1 MTSSAFVGRDRELA
15 ALVASLPQ
23 DRAPGARLSLVTGE
37 AGIGKT
43 RLVTELQAAARAT
56 GHHVAWG
63 QCWNETGTPPYWPWT
78 QAVRRLQGVTTGV
91 DLASLVSPDARP
103 DDGGHARA
111 DLTTADAFALFD
123 ATTTELGRLAA
134 QAPLL
139 IVFDDLH
146 RADPDTLQ
154 LIRFVLDHLLD
165 APVMVVGTYRP
176 EEGSDRPDIAVHL
189 NALRAIAQTVDLGG
203 LAAEAVGELI
213 GDTDAAE
220 GVLAVTGG
228 NPLFV
233 EQLVRAGA
241 LASKAANVSASNPQA
256 LGAVLRA
263 RIEGLDSDVI
273 DLLAVLSVL
282 GPGATP
288 DAAAVLLGAEPEAL
302 AVTDDTLRR
311 TGLIE
316 PDGLQLAHPLVAD
329 AVAAVVAPDRLAALH
344 FAAAELGA
352 ADGTP
357 AAALAHHL
365 RLAGPQH
372 WAAAVDASRAAA
384 EVATASFSH
393 AAATAHL
400 SRALDI
406 VSLHPEAGVTH
417 FEVAFELAGA
427 IQRADGSLAAEP
439 AYEHALE
446 LARSLGDPALIAQ
459 AAARHGIAF
468 FADGSAQLSRAADC
482 RAALADTPT
491 DDSAIRARLL
501 AHVVAADPMG
511 PDRMSIATEA
521 VAMARRLDDPDTL
534 GIALIAQQLA
544 DLGPST
550 LRTRLRSSR
559 EIIAIAET
567 WGDAELAIRGH
578 FMLMNA
584 LLEAGDV
591 RELDAALLAQ
601 DRKVSTVAERRFDRH
616 ALWFRCMRATLD
628 GRAVEAEHLAS
639 ACFEIAQELQDP
651 DGFGVYTGQYGVAL
665 WLQGR
670 LHELAPVYVDLLR
683 DEPDEPLWPAV
694 LGWVLLDD
702 QPETARGMLELLPPP
717 AELPQGMHTLLNL
730 FTMAD
735 IAVAVGDDDVVMQLR
750 DVLLPYADH
759 TVPIAMGA
767 AFFGVIARPLGH
779 LAVRLGRLDE
789 GIAHFER
796 AIRISARM
804 GARPWLADA
813 QIALAEVLVDAGR
826 GDEPRV
832 QMLVAEAA
840 AITERH
846 GLAVFTPR
854 LERLHALRA
863 AEVAAPPA
871 APEAAIEHGA
881 ARARVAVLGTFEVR
895 TADGATARWTSRKA
909 RSLLKILV
917 ARRGTPIAREE
928 LMSLLWPDEDPA
940 GLANRMAVAVSTVRR
955 ALDPDRSLPVD
966 ALVRADAG
974 SLRLMTDQVDVDVE
988 VFLRLG
994 VAALAAHN
1002 SDQPDARA
1010 LLEEAVDAYHGEALP
1025 DEPYEAWAEALR
1037 SATTATYGALLR
1049 AIATRAADDRDPLT
1063 ESDALRKLIELDPYD
1078 EPAYLGLIEALRSLG
1093 AHGQAQATRARYL
1106 HQMADLGVNPAAD
1119 TDARSA

>member
-1 MTSSAFVGRDRELA
+1 MTSATFVGRDREFA
-15 ALVASLPQ
+15 ALVASLSV
-23 DRAPGARLSLVTGE
+23 DRGRGARLWLVTGE

-43 RLVTELQAAARAT
+43 RLVSEFQAAARAA
-56 GHHVAWG
+56 GHQVAWG
-63 QCWNETGTPPYWPWT
+63 QCWSETGTPPYWPLT
-78 QAVRRLQGVTTGV
+78 QVIRRLQGVTTGV
-91 DLASLVSPDARP
+91 DLASLVIADSGLA
-103 DDGGHARA
+103 DDGHAA
-111 DLTTADAFALFD
+111 LDLTALDAFALFD
-123 ATTTELGRLAA
+123 ATATELGRLAA
-134 QAPLL
+134 ATPLL
-139 IVFDDLH
+139 IVLDDLH
-146 RADPDTLQ
+146 CADPDTLQ

-165 APVMVVGTYRP
+165 AAVTVVATYR
-176 EEGSDRPDIAVHL
+176 SDAASERTNIAAHL
-189 NALRAIAQTVDLGG
+189 DALRARAQHLELGG
-203 LAAEAVGELI
+203 LSVDAVGELI
-213 GDTDAAE
+213 GDTEAAE
-220 GVLAVTGG
+220 AVLAVTGG

-233 EQLVRAGA
+233 EQLVRVGA
-241 LASKAANVSASNPQA
+241 QASSPPTGSASDPRA
-256 LGAVLRA
+256 LVTILRA
-263 RIEGLDSDVI
+263 RIEGLDADAL
-273 DLLAVLSVL
+273 DLLAARSVL
-282 GPGATP
+282 GPHSTSDAAGALLGCDP
-288 DAAAVLLGAEPEAL
+288 DALEL
-302 AVTDDTLRR
+302 ADGTLRR

-329 AVAAVVAPDRLAALH
+329 AVAAVVNQDRMRALHLAA
-344 FAAAELGA
+344 AQLGD
-352 ADGTP
+352 ADGLST
-357 AAALAHHL
+357 ANRAHHL
-365 RLAGPQH
+365 VLAGPEH
-372 WAAAVDASRAAA
+372 WAAAVGACREAA

-393 AAATAHL
+393 GAATAHL
-400 SRALDI
+400 TRALDI

-427 IQRADGSLAAEP
+427 VQRADGSLAAEP
-439 AYEHALE
+439 AYECALE

-482 RAALADTPT
+482 RAALADIPT
-491 DDSAIRARLL
+491 GDSAIRARLL

-511 PDRMSIATEA
+511 PDRMAIATEA
-521 VAMARRLDDPDTL
+521 VAIARRLDDADTL

-550 LRTRLRSSR
+550 LPSRLRISR

-567 WGDAELAIRGH
+567 CGDAELTIRGH

-601 DRKVSTVAERRFDRH
+601 DRKVSTVGERRFDRH

-628 GRAVEAEHLAS
+628 GRAVDAEHLAS
-639 ACFEIAQELQDP
+639 ACFEIALELQDP

-670 LHELAPVYVDLLR
+670 LDELAPVYVDLLR

-694 LGWVLLDD
+694 LGWVLLGD
-702 QPETARGMLELLPPP
+702 QPETARGMLERLPPP
-717 AELPQGMHTLLNL
+717 AQLPQGMHTLLNL

-735 IAVAVGDDDVVMQLR
+735 MAVAVGDDDVVTQLR

-767 AFFGVIARPLGH
+767 AFFGVVARPLGH

-813 QIALAEVLVDAGR
+813 QIALAEVLIDAGR

-832 QMLVAEAA
+832 QALVDEAA

-854 LERLHALRA
+854 LDRLRVLRA
-863 AEVAAPPA
+863 AEVTTPPA
-871 APEAAIEHGA
+871 APEPAIEHGA
-881 ARARVAVLGTFEVR
+881 VRASVAVLGTFEVR
-895 TADGATARWTSRKA
+895 TVDGTTARWTSRKA

-917 ARRGTPIAREE
+917 ARRGAPIAREE
-928 LMSLLWPDEDPA
+928 LMNLLWPDEDPA
-940 GLANRMAVAVSTVRR
+940 GLANRMAVAVSTVRG
-955 ALDPDRSLPVD
+955 ALDPHRALPVD
-966 ALVRADAG
+966 ALVRADGG
-974 SLRLMTDQVDVDVE
+974 SLRLMTDRVDVDAD
-988 VFLRLG
+988 VFLQLG
-994 VAALAAHN
+994 AAALAAHN
-1002 SDQPDARA
+1002 GNRPEAQA
-1010 LLEEAVDAYHGEALP
+1010 LLHEAVYAHHGEALP

-1037 SATTATYGALLR
+1037 SAATATYGALLR
-1049 AIATRAADDRDPLT
+1049 AIASRAADDGDPLT

-1078 EPAYLGLIEALRSLG
+1078 EPAYLGLIEALRLLG
-1093 AHGQAQATRARYL
+1093 AHGQAQATRKRYFA
-1106 HQMADLGVNPAAD
+1106 QMADLGIEPAGGS
-1119 TDARSA
+1119 TARSA

>member
-1 MTSSAFVGRDRELA
+1 MTSSRFVGRDHELA
-15 ALVASLPQ
+15 ALVASLPIH
-23 DRAPGARLSLVTGE
+23 RESGARLILVTGE
-37 AGIGKT
+37 AGVGKT
-43 RLVTELQAAARAT
+43 RLVTELQAAARAS
-56 GHHVAWG
+56 GHQVAWG

-78 QAVRRLQGVTTGV
+78 QVVRRLQGVTTGI
-91 DLASLVSPDARP
+91 DLASLVMADA
-103 DDGGHARA
+103 DSGGQARA

-123 ATTTELGRLAA
+123 ATATELGRLAA

-139 IVFDDLH
+139 IMLDDLH

-165 APVMVVGTYRP
+165 APVMVVATYRP
-176 EEGSDRPDIAVHL
+176 EAGADRADMSVHL
-189 NALRAIAQTVDLGG
+189 DALRAMAETVELGG
-203 LAAEAVGELI
+203 LAADAVGELI

-233 EQLVRAGA
+233 EQLVRGGA
-241 LASKAANVSASNPQA
+241 LASNPPTVSAADPQA

-263 RIEGLDSDVI
+263 RIEGLDTGVL
-273 DLLAVLSVL
+273 DLLAVVSVL
-282 GPGATP
+282 GPEATP
-288 DAAAVLLGAEPEAL
+288 DTAARLLGADPQAL
-302 AVTDDTLRR
+302 ALADAELRR

-316 PDGLQLAHPLVAD
+316 PDGLQLAHALVAD

-344 FAAAELGA
+344 FAMAELCA
-352 ADGTP
+352 ADGSP

-365 RLAGPQH
+365 RLSGPEH
-372 WAAAVDASRAAA
+372 WAAAVDACRSAA

-406 VSLHPEAGVTH
+406 VALHPEAGVTH

-427 IQRADGSLAAEP
+427 IQRAEGSLAAES

-446 LARSLGDPALIAQ
+446 LARSLDDPALIAQ

-482 RAALADTPT
+482 RASLADTPT

-501 AHVVAADPMG
+501 AHIVAADPMG

-521 VAMARRLDDPDTL
+521 VAMARRLDDPETL
-534 GIALIAQQLA
+534 GIALVAQQLA

-550 LRTRLRSSR
+550 LAARLRSSR

-567 WGDAELAIRGH
+567 CGDAELAIRGH

-584 LLEAGDV
+584 LLEAGDL
-591 RELDAALLAQ
+591 RELDATLLAQ
-601 DRKVSTVAERRFDRH
+601 DRKVSTIAERRFDRH

-628 GRAVEAEHLAS
+628 GRALDAERLAAECLAIS
-639 ACFEIAQELQDP
+639 QELQDP
-651 DGFGVYTGQYGVAL
+651 DGFGVYTGQCGVAL

-670 LHELAPVYVDLLR
+670 LDELAPVYVDLLR

-694 LGWVLLDD
+694 LGWVVLKD

-735 IAVAVGDDDVVMQLR
+735 VAVAVGDDDVVTQLR
-750 DVLLPYADH
+750 DVLLPFADH

-767 AFFGVIARPLGH
+767 AFFGVVARPLGH
-779 LAVRLGRLDE
+779 LAIRLGRLDE

-813 QIALAEVLVDAGR
+813 QIALTEVLVDAGR

-832 QMLVAEAA
+832 QALVGEAA
-840 AITERH
+840 AITEHH
-846 GLAVFTPR
+846 GLALFTPR
-854 LERLHALRA
+854 LERLRA
-863 AEVAAPPA
+863 RLAVEVATPPA
-871 APEAAIEHGA
+871 APEPAIEHDA
-881 ARARVAVLGTFEVR
+881 VCASVAVLGTFEVR
-895 TADGATARWTSRKA
+895 SADGAAARWTSRKA

-928 LMSLLWPDEDPA
+928 LMNLLWPDEDPA

-974 SLRLMTDQVDVDVE
+974 SLRLMTDRVDVDVE
-988 VFLRLG
+988 VFLRVG
-994 VAALAAHN
+994 AEALAAHN
-1002 SDQPDARA
+1002 DDRPDAPA
-1010 LLEEAVDAYHGEALP
+1010 LLHEALYAYQGEALP
-1025 DEPYEAWAEALR
+1025 DEPYEAWADALR

-1049 AIATRAADDRDPLT
+1049 AIAARAAEGGDPLT

-1078 EPAYLGLIEALRSLG
+1078 EPAYLGLIEALQLLG
-1093 AHGQAQATRARYL
+1093 AHGQAQATRTRYFA
-1106 HQMADLGVNPAAD
+1106 QMAHLGIEPAD
-1119 TDARSA
+1119 GSTARSA